1 MAPWGHL
8 GVVLGALGP
17 SWPILGPSWGHL
29 GLSWGDLERVRGPPG
44 AILNDFGRQ
53 KGAQREAFWE
63 PKWDKN
69 RSQNEV
75 EI

>member
-1 MAPWGHL
+1 MIL
-8 GVVLGALGP
+8 GRLGAKLCCLGAT
-17 SWPILGPSWGHL
+17 
-29 GLSWGDLERVRGPPG
+29 VG
-44 AILNDFGRQ
+44 ALDFFKMIFWSDFGSK